1 MCDILWDTGW
11 CGGHCHWWRCASYQ
25 RLQWRCWGLVP
36 ASQWRHVRWPV
47 TSDQACTSPG
57 PPRPVQP
64 QGVRRGA
71 GGLRSPGQVVARV
84 WRLAWTRPVLPGLS
98 SPRLV
103 PVAGGQASTGHCATA
118 PPPLTYIFTFLGH
131 KTTWQ
136 LAAGQDR
143 QWAVSCEHIWCPSQD
158 NP

>member
-1 MCDILWDTGW
+1 M
-11 CGGHCHWWRCASYQ
+11 WWP
-25 RLQWRCWGLVP
+25 LPLVAVCQLP
-36 ASQWRHVRWPV
+36 TSPVAVLRAGAGQSVETCEV
-47 TSDQACTSPG
+47 TSDQACTNPG
-57 PPRPVQP
+57 PPRP

-143 QWAVSCEHIWCPSQD
+143 Q
-158 NP
+158 